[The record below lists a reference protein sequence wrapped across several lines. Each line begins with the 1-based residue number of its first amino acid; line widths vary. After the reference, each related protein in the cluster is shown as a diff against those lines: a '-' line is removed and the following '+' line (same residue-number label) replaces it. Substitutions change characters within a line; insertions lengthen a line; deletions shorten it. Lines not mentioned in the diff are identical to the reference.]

1 MEKMDTPDPSS
12 LTLPLRRLT
21 RAEYDKLVADGFFH
35 EDERVELIFGMVVA
49 MAPID
54 PAHCESTNRIHAMLF
69 RRLDGRARVHCQS
82 AFAATDDSEPQPDVL
97 VVPERD
103 YWRDHPE
110 RAFLVVE
117 VARSSLR
124 HDRGVKKLLYGIS
137 DVGEYWIVNHVDG
150 VVEVYR
156 DHHAGHWRSL
166 RTYVRGE
173 SIALLE
179 FPDVE
184 IPVAEILPPVTTP

>member
-1 MEKMDTPDPSS
+1 MDTPDPSS

-54 PAHCESTNRIHAMLF
+54 PAHDQSVQHVDEMLK
-69 RRLDGRARVHCQS
+69 RRLADRARVFCQG
-82 AFAATDDSEPQPDVL
+82 AFAATNDSEPQPDIL
-97 VVPERD
+97 VVPRKE
-103 YWRDHPE
+103 YWTEHPE

-124 HDRGVKKLLYGIS
+124 HDRGVKKLLYGLS
-137 DVGEYWIVNHVDG
+137 DVREYWIVNHRDG

-156 DHHAGHWRSL
+156 DRHEGEWRSL